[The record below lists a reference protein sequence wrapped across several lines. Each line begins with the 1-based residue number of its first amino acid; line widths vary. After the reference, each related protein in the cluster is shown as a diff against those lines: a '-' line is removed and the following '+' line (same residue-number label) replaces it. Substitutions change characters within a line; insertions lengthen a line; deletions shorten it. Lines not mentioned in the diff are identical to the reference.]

1 MPLIN
6 PIFYDLMALCA
17 GGLFTL
23 AFAPFNFSV
32 LAIPALALL
41 FASWQTGCTPL
52 RASLRGF
59 YFGLA
64 AFALGVSWVYISIHD
79 FGGADSVSSAALT
92 LTFVAFWALF
102 PALAG
107 FLTVTLSAANAPIIT
122 AGIWLGIEYLRGTL
136 LLNGFPWLLSGY
148 SQLNTPLA
156 GYIPLLGAYGTG
168 FLLVLTTTLLLS
180 LFTTQTYRMLKA
192 GLLLILWL
200 TGAGLHEVEWTK
212 PQGKALTVA
221 LIQGNIAQ
229 NEKWLP
235 ENKLDTLRLYRDL
248 TEEHWDADVIIWPET
263 SIPAFLS
270 EVDEFYLTPLQQAAQ
285 QHNTDIIVSL
295 PTEGERGEVYNSV
308 LALGQQR
315 QIYSKNHL
323 LPFGETMPLQPL
335 SGYILKQLN
344 IGLGDFTPGGAHQPL
359 LTAAGL
365 PFITSICYEDAFGV
379 TVADGLEQAAF
390 LVNVTNDA
398 WFGDSLE
405 PQQHLQMAAMRAL
418 ESGRYLLR
426 ATNTG
431 VSAVINA
438 KGQTVAEAPSFTTT
452 VLTASFQPMTGLT
465 PYAWLGDTWLMGGI
479 LLITLASLGYLH
491 FAEAGK
497 HLSVFTKRLKSH

>member
-1 MPLIN
+1 MLSLK
-6 PIFYDLMALCA
+6 PIYYDLLALGA
-17 GGLFTL
+17 GILFPL
-23 AFAPFNFSV
+23 AFAPFNYSP
-32 LAIPALALL
+32 LIIPALALL
-41 FASWQTGCTPL
+41 FASWQTNCTRL

-64 AFALGVSWVYISIHD
+64 AFALGVSWVFISIHD
-79 FGGADSVSSAALT
+79 FGGADSASSAALT
-92 LTFVAFWALF
+92 LAFVAFWALF

-107 FLTVTLSAANAPIIT
+107 FLTVALSAAKNPVTT
-122 AGIWLGIEYLRGTL
+122 AGIWLSLEYVRGTL

-148 SQLNTPLA
+148 SQLDTPLA

-168 FLLVLTTTLLLS
+168 FLLVLTATLMLS
-180 LFTTQTYRMLKA
+180 LFTTRTYRTLSA
-192 GLLLILWL
+192 GLLVMLWL
-200 TGAGLHEVEWTK
+200 TGAGLRTIEWTQ
-212 PQGKALTVA
+212 PQGQALTVA
-221 LIQGNIAQ
+221 LVQGNIAQ

-285 QHNTDIIVSL
+285 QHGTDIIVSL
-295 PTEGERGEVYNSV
+295 PTEGEHGEIYNSV

-315 QIYSKNHL
+315 QLYSKNHL
-323 LPFGETMPLQPL
+323 LPFGEYMPLQPL

-344 IGLGDFTPGGAHQPL
+344 IGLGDFTPGGQQQAL

-365 PFITSICYEDAFGV
+365 PFITTICYEDAFGV
-379 TVADGLEQAAF
+379 TVDNGLAQAAF

-405 PQQHLQMAAMRAL
+405 PHQHLQMAAMRAL

-431 VSAVINA
+431 ISAVINT

-465 PYAWLGDTWLMGGI
+465 PYAWVGYEWVMGGI
-479 LLITLASLGYLH
+479 LLITLVGLGYRPIPFGMITEWH
-491 FAEAGK
+491 
-497 HLSVFTKRLKSH
+497 